1 VLWHTLEPMKALSL
15 RLLLA
20 LFVAMPFSVQAMS
33 TIGEGFRDNMRGAR
47 YGEIILV
54 KTGFFSLTGK
64 VYNTLGLNDCPE
76 AEWKALSPISI
87 KVSHHALAALL
98 NGPRCFVMDQASI
111 MKPGKVVNFGPL
123 QARHLANVRITP
135 AILLKGKAQP
145 YTENPVARTSV
156 FRYMKGRNV
165 YELVSSQGAIYAMQ
179 SFSMQVDPKLSL
191 TTLPKLGSRLH
202 LPQGWTFRVV
212 KPESDLTLEA
222 KGKALVLQDELEN
235 SYQRI
240 N

>member
-1 VLWHTLEPMKALSL
+1 MKSLSL

-20 LFVAMPFSVQAMS
+20 LLVAMPFSARAMS

-54 KTGFFSLTGK
+54 KGGLFSMTGK
-64 VYNTLGLNDCPE
+64 VYNTLGLNDCPDK
-76 AEWKALSPISI
+76 EWKALSPVAI
-87 KVSHHALAALL
+87 KLTHNAVAVLL
-98 NGPRCFVMDQASI
+98 NGPRCFLMDQASLL
-111 MKPGKVVNFGPL
+111 KPGKVQNFGSL
-123 QARHLANVRITP
+123 QARHLANVKITP
-135 AILLKGKAQP
+135 AMLLKGKAKP

-165 YELVSSQGAIYAMQ
+165 YELVSPQGVVYAMQ
-179 SFSMQVDPKLSL
+179 SFSMQVDPKQTISSL
-191 TTLPKLGSRLH
+191 PTLGSRLH
-202 LPQGWTFRVV
+202 LPQGWSFRVV
-212 KPESDLTLEA
+212 KPEADLTLEA
-222 KGKALVLQDELEN
+222 KGKAIVLQDDLEN

>member
-1 VLWHTLEPMKALSL
+1 MKSFSL

-20 LFVAMPFSVQAMS
+20 LLVAMPFSARAMS

-54 KTGFFSLTGK
+54 KGGLFSMTGK
-64 VYNTLGLNDCPE
+64 VYNTLGLNDCPDK
-76 AEWKALSPISI
+76 EWKSLSPLTI
-87 KVSHHALAALL
+87 KLTHNAVAVLL
-98 NGPRCFVMDQASI
+98 NGPRCFVMDQASLL
-111 MKPGKVVNFGPL
+111 KPGKVQNFGSL
-123 QARHLANVRITP
+123 QARHLANVKITP
-135 AILLKGKAQP
+135 AMLLKGKAKP

-165 YELVSSQGAIYAMQ
+165 YELVSPQGAVYAMQ
-179 SFSMQVDPKLSL
+179 SFSMQVDPKQTISSL
-191 TTLPKLGSRLH
+191 PTLGSRLH
-202 LPQGWTFRVV
+202 LPQGWSFRVV
-212 KPESDLTLEA
+212 KPEADLTLEA
-222 KGKALVLQDELEN
+222 KGKAIVLQDDLEN

>member
-1 VLWHTLEPMKALSL
+1 MKTLFL
-15 RLLLA
+15 RMILA
-20 LFVAMPFSVQAMS
+20 LIVAIPFSARAMS

-54 KTGFFSLTGK
+54 KGGLFSLTGK

-76 AEWKALSPISI
+76 KEWRALSPASI
-87 KVSHHALAALL
+87 KLSHHAIDAIL
-98 NGPRCFVMDQASI
+98 NGPRCFLMDQASLL
-111 MKPGKVVNFGPL
+111 KPGKVQSFGAL
-123 QARHLANVRITP
+123 QARHLANVKITP
-135 AILLKGKAQP
+135 AMLLKGKAKP
-145 YTENPVARTSV
+145 YTENPVTRTSV

-165 YELVSSQGAIYAMQ
+165 YELVSPDGAVYAMQ

-191 TTLPKLGSRLH
+191 TALPNLGSRLH
-202 LPQGWTFRVV
+202 LPQGWSFRVV
-212 KPESDLTLEA
+212 KPEADLTLEA
-222 KGKALVLQDELEN
+222 KGKALVLQDDLEN

>member
-1 VLWHTLEPMKALSL
+1 MKSPSL

-20 LFVAMPFSVQAMS
+20 LLLVMPFSARAMS

-54 KTGFFSLTGK
+54 KGGLFSMTGK

-76 AEWKALSPISI
+76 AQWKALSPVSI
-87 KVSHHALAALL
+87 KLSHNAVAVLL
-98 NGPRCFVMDQASI
+98 NGPRCFVMDQASLL
-111 MKPGKVVNFGPL
+111 KPGKVVNFGSL
-123 QARHLANVRITP
+123 QARHLANVKVTP
-135 AILLKGKAQP
+135 AILLKGKAKP

-165 YELVSSQGAIYAMQ
+165 YELVSPEGTVYAMQ
-179 SFSMQVDPKLSL
+179 SFSMQVDPKQTLS
-191 TTLPKLGSRLH
+191 TLPTLGSRLH

-222 KGKALVLQDELEN
+222 KGKAIVLQDDLEN